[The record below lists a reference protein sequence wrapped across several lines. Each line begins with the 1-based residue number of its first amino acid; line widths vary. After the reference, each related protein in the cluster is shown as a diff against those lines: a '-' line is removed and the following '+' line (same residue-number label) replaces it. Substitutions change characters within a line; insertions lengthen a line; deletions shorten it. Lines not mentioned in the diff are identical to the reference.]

1 MCVCA
6 VVEVLPRRS
15 LAVLV
20 WWKPLR
26 LIRHGAT
33 TTGRVL
39 GIAKVVA
46 AGKKIMDGTI
56 AVMMGSGKEHV
67 GVAGKTETGRTMSF
81 TMKSGTADI
90 GTMVAGK
97 AHVRAV
103 RKSRAAGSMN
113 RKIKLL
119 CETRGIR
126 VIGGNVTIQ
135 AIHARLL

>member
-1 MCVCA
+1 MCA

-26 LIRHGAT
+26 LIRQGAT

-39 GIAKVVA
+39 GIANVVA
-46 AGKKIMDGTI
+46 AGKKIMGGTI

-90 GTMVAGK
+90 GTMVAG
-97 AHVRAV
+97 
-103 RKSRAAGSMN
+103 SMN